1 MIQERSIAQQRSD
14 RVGGLAM
21 FGSGRRRGPKRGGGA
36 ASTSPAPPP
45 GLFSPHHEHDYSA
58 ALLSEVYSSHA
69 DLSSPSSSS
78 SSSSFASPLS
88 VSTIPSQAPS
98 QSASAFQFSSQPS
111 SQSAAVRTQVT
122 HYFSDAN
129 WTRDRY
135 LRSLADGNGGW
146 VPVSSLLS
154 FSRLVDLGADAAT
167 VLASVADH
175 PDITVHPDGTAL
187 RKTSLPPQFVVDDGG
202 GDIGDDEDKTKDGRL
217 PPGRAPERR
226 RYLSSSDE
234 ESREWELSRI
244 KQANPLA
251 AARLRSVHSANP
263 DPLPRSDPPA
273 PAPATLVDDYE
284 GDEDHDAFDPECR
297 GPSSLHPI
305 PTVTPGDHP
314 QQPHQLSHQQH
325 RPSSSALESRYQS
338 VVSMME
344 QELERLAQLQ
354 EEYLR
359 LLCEQPVDEE

>member
-1 MIQERSIAQQRSD
+1 MIQEGSIAQQRRD

-129 WTRDRY
+129 WTRDCY
-135 LRSLADGNGGW
+135 LRSLADG
-146 VPVSSLLS
+146 
-154 FSRLVDLGADAAT
+154 R
-167 VLASVADH
+167 
-175 PDITVHPDGTAL
+175 
-187 RKTSLPPQFVVDDGG
+187 
-202 GDIGDDEDKTKDGRL
+202 
-217 PPGRAPERR
+217 
-226 RYLSSSDE
+226 
-234 ESREWELSRI
+234 
-244 KQANPLA
+244 
-251 AARLRSVHSANP
+251 
-263 DPLPRSDPPA
+263 
-273 PAPATLVDDYE
+273 
-284 GDEDHDAFDPECR
+284 
-297 GPSSLHPI
+297 
-305 PTVTPGDHP
+305 
-314 QQPHQLSHQQH
+314 
-325 RPSSSALESRYQS
+325 
-338 VVSMME
+338 
-344 QELERLAQLQ
+344 Q
-354 EEYLR
+354 EE
-359 LLCEQPVDEE
+359 